1 MNKVRNRQKVS
12 AMKVI
17 TRPVGADN
25 NASASM
31 AWTEWASLMGYAGL
45 VALSVSCLLGAA
57 VVLLG

>member
-1 MNKVRNRQKVS
+1 
-12 AMKVI
+12 MKVI